1 MKQTNT
7 AKANGTS
14 LQGYIRATY
23 NYLVRCFGEPIQRN
37 CGKTN
42 IEWILESDNGEIITI
57 YDWKVS
63 RQAWDNDQFFQFN
76 VGGKSNKVLDTLEN
90 FFKEKEKAW
99 HPVCYTV

>member
-1 MKQTNT
+1 MKQTNI

-23 NYLVRCFGEPIQRN
+23 SHLVRCFGEPIQTN

-42 IEWILESDNGEIITI
+42 IEWVLESDNGEIVTI

-63 RQAWDNDQFFQFN
+63 RQAWDNDQLFQFN

-99 HPVCYTV
+99 HPVCHTV